1 MNTERPEIPELP
13 RGESFDTDD
22 VDPGI
27 RVASP
32 CVGVCVINDDTGRCA
47 GCHRTLDEVA
57 AWSSYSEAQ
66 RRQVI
71 DDLQRR
77 RREGSRKDD
86 PEPENLPTRYP
97 SFSASRLSVSAVS
110 PPSPTLRS
118 SLFAGV
124 EQRA

>member
-1 MNTERPEIPELP
+1 MNAERPEVPGL
-13 RGESFDTDD
+13 RSGESFDTDD

-66 RRQVI
+66 RRPAGH
-71 DDLQRR
+71 
-77 RREGSRKDD
+77 GSNSSALPLRPTTPPAVRSCLASVD
-86 PEPENLPTRYP
+86 EPD
-97 SFSASRLSVSAVS
+97 
-110 PPSPTLRS
+110 
-118 SLFAGV
+118 
-124 EQRA
+124 